1 MDVLANMLSLD
12 NNPAILSLFNIAVRS
27 TERIQRLTNSLLD
40 INRLEA
46 GQPIVNLQPTEP
58 QILVQDTLDA
68 VSPIAKNKNQYI
80 SAELANHL
88 PWVTVDADMVRRVL
102 INLMEN
108 AIKYTPPE
116 GSITI
121 GAHPDGEWVYFWVED
136 TGPGIPLEKR
146 SSIFDK
152 FTRLHGQG
160 GPAGF
165 GFGLAYC
172 RLAIEGHGGRIWI
185 EETHESGTRFIFTL
199 PVSEEKR

>member
-1 MDVLANMLSLD
+1 
-12 NNPAILSLFNIAVRS
+12 
-27 TERIQRLTNSLLD
+27 
-40 INRLEA
+40 
-46 GQPIVNLQPTEP
+46 
-58 QILVQDTLDA
+58 
-68 VSPIAKNKNQYI
+68 
-80 SAELANHL
+80 
-88 PWVTVDADMVRRVL
+88 MVRRVL
-102 INLMEN
+102 INLIEN

-116 GSITI
+116 GSIKI
-121 GAHPDGEWVYFWVED
+121 GAHPNAEWVFIWVED

-146 SSIFDK
+146 TSIFDK

-199 PVSEEKR
+199 PVSEEKNK